1 MTMALILI
9 VDDSSTA
16 RTAYKTL
23 LERRGHRV
31 LLADDGFKALEM
43 LREVIPDL
51 ILLDLLMPGMAGYEV
66 LKRIREELHIT
77 KVPIVVVTSVSE
89 DASRYMVLDH
99 GADDYLV
106 KPFSYNEFFRVIE
119 RYLNS

>member
-1 MTMALILI
+1 MALILI

-31 LLADDGFKALEM
+31 ELADDGFKALEF
-43 LREVIPDL
+43 LRRTIPDL

-66 LKRIREELHIT
+66 LKRIREELGIG
-77 KVPIVVVTSVSE
+77 KVPIVVVTSVNE

-119 RYLNS
+119 RYLRS

>member
-43 LREVIPDL
+43 LQEVIPDL

-77 KVPIVVVTSVSE
+77 KIPIVVVTSVSE

-106 KPFSYNEFFRVIE
+106 KPFSYNEFFSVIE